1 MKGVYRIL
9 LDTHNEALC
18 KGMDPAKVA
27 NRLAKSGVFRL
38 FDLEHVNSKIA
49 TQEKNEEIISR
60 LQNRSFKDL
69 SVFLCV
75 LTSIDHAHYELAL
88 QLQPVTRR
96 ILVFSPS
103 PSHAAAVVYVM
114 EKYAGAKFSKM
125 ERVGTEKALVLRRAR
140 VFPRE
145 LNTEDIPLT
154 QRLREK
160 ERALFSHRTELSLVF
175 PAYHTPGDATSALE
189 SLFSEGLVSSA
200 DVVLMSAV
208 CGRREG
214 GGTVIATQV
223 CCTETAE
230 AKPRSLETHLSQ
242 ALSKQSNERTWRDE
256 VAVELEFG
264 LSCRQPLIRDSNEL
278 PNLDSNE
285 PPNLDGTGDTSNSAA
300 FTLEDPLSLGF
311 SALCRDQCPG
321 KCSTLLCCGLLPHEA
336 EPTATAEVSLAS
348 GGAEPERLGSESVA
362 ALTSSGVLKE
372 TCEYFDKQLDQE

>member
-27 NRLAKSGVFRL
+27 NRLVKSGVFRL

-75 LTSIDHAHYELAL
+75 LTSIDYAHYELAL
-88 QLQPVTRR
+88 QLQPVTRH

-103 PSHAAAVVYVM
+103 SSHAAAMVYVM

-145 LNTEDIPLT
+145 LNTEDIPLA
-154 QRLREK
+154 QRLRDK
-160 ERALFSHRTELSLVF
+160 ERALSSHRTELSLVF
-175 PAYHTPGDATSALE
+175 PAYHAPGDATSALE

-200 DVVLMSAV
+200 DVVLMSVV
-208 CGRREG
+208 CGRRERG
-214 GGTVIATQV
+214 GAVIATQV

-230 AKPRSLETHLSQ
+230 AKPRSLETHLSH
-242 ALSKQSNERTWRDE
+242 ALSEQSSERTWRDE
-256 VAVELEFG
+256 VAVDLEFG
-264 LSCRQPLIRDSNEL
+264 VSWQPLIRDSNEP
-278 PNLDSNE
+278 PNLDSA
-285 PPNLDGTGDTSNSAA
+285 GDTSNSAA

-348 GGAEPERLGSESVA
+348 GGAELDRLGSESIA